1 MKVYL
6 KFCLLLMIM
15 VSMMVSCKNK
25 EADKAAAE
33 CKIASDDL
41 NPNGDSELA
50 ILMRAMTIATEKNTA
65 LLRENKET
73 ENYSDTLNTILTAKP
88 SDLGLD
94 KDIFDGFAKTYLAAL
109 NDFNN
114 ADVANKIKAHNV
126 IVQNC
131 KSCHEQ
137 FCRGPL
143 KRIAK
148 LEILE

>member
-1 MKVYL
+1 
-6 KFCLLLMIM
+6 M

-50 ILMRAMTIATEKNTA
+50 ILMRAMTVATEKNTA

-94 KDIFDGFAKTYLAAL
+94 KDIFDGFAKTYLAAIS
-109 NDFNN
+109 DFNS

-148 LEILE
+148 MEILE

>member
-1 MKVYL
+1 
-6 KFCLLLMIM
+6 M

-94 KDIFDGFAKTYLAAL
+94 KDIFDGFAKTYLAAIS
-109 NDFNN
+109 DFNS

-148 LEILE
+148 MEILE

>member
-1 MKVYL
+1 
-6 KFCLLLMIM
+6 M
-15 VSMMVSCKNK
+15 VSFVVSCKNK
-25 EADKAAAE
+25 ETDKSAVE
-33 CKIASDDL
+33 CKIDSEDL

-50 ILMRAMTIATEKNTA
+50 ILMRAMTVATEKNTA
-65 LLRENKET
+65 LLREKKET
-73 ENYSDTLNTILTAKP
+73 ENYNDTSNTILTAKP

-94 KDIFDGFAKTYLAAL
+94 KDIFDGFAKTYLSAIT
-109 NDFNN
+109 DFNN

-148 LEILE
+148 MEILE

>member
-1 MKVYL
+1 MKNIL
-6 KFCLLLMIM
+6 KYSCVFVFFITL
-15 VSMMVSCKNK
+15 VVSCKSK
-25 EADKAAAE
+25 VEDKSAAE

-50 ILMRAMTIATEKNTA
+50 VLMRAMTVATEKNTA
-65 LLRENKET
+65 LLREKKET
-73 ENYSDTLNTILTAKP
+73 ENYNDTLNTILTAKP

-94 KDIFDGFAKTYLAAL
+94 KDIFDGFAKTYLAAIA
-109 NDFNN
+109 DFNN

-148 LEILE
+148 LEIVE

>member
-1 MKVYL
+1 
-6 KFCLLLMIM
+6 M

-73 ENYSDTLNTILTAKP
+73 ENYGDTLNTILTAKP

-94 KDIFDGFAKTYLAAL
+94 KDIFDGFAKTYLAAIS
-109 NDFNN
+109 DFNS

-148 LEILE
+148 MEILE

>member
-6 KFCLLLMIM
+6 KFSMLLMIM

-73 ENYSDTLNTILTAKP
+73 ENYGDTLNTILTAKP

-94 KDIFDGFAKTYLAAL
+94 KDIFDGFAKTYLAAIS
-109 NDFNN
+109 DFNS

-148 LEILE
+148 MEILE

>member
-1 MKVYL
+1 
-6 KFCLLLMIM
+6 MI
-15 VSMMVSCKNK
+15 SFFVSCKNND
-25 EADKAAAE
+25 ADKSAAE
-33 CKIASDDL
+33 CKISTNDL

-50 ILMRAMTIATEKNTA
+50 ILMRAMTVATEKNTA
-65 LLRENKET
+65 FLREKKET
-73 ENYSDTLNTILTAKP
+73 ENYSDTLNSILTAKP

-94 KDIFDGFAKTYLAAL
+94 KDIFDGFAKTYLAAIA
-109 NDFNN
+109 DFNN
-114 ADVANKIKAHNV
+114 ADVVNKIKAHNV

-148 LEILE
+148 MEILE